1 MCIVILRGGNYIF
14 FRCII
19 SLTKVTIDDN
29 IEFFFLFVLG
39 IKPGNQIYKNWDV
52 RKMETD
58 SAKGKKSERQVSETT
73 QKIMQAAALN
83 KEGI

>member
-1 MCIVILRGGNYIF
+1 M
-14 FRCII
+14 
-19 SLTKVTIDDN
+19 D
-29 IEFFFLFVLG
+29 
-39 IKPGNQIYKNWDV
+39 IKSYYPGNQIYKNWDV

-83 KEGI
+83 KEGILFLIYRYIYFEVLPQHKLNDRFFVSVVLQYLGV